1 MCFLVALII
10 VTVIVIII
18 VVVLIVIVII
28 TFRNLFH
35 VLAGG
40 VELERALFLLD
51 CEVNFPQHCNALMDD
66 LQNIG
71 LDDIK

>member
-51 CEVNFPQHCNALMDD
+51 CEVKLSSTLKCIDGRFAEHWA
-66 LQNIG
+66 G
-71 LDDIK
+71 